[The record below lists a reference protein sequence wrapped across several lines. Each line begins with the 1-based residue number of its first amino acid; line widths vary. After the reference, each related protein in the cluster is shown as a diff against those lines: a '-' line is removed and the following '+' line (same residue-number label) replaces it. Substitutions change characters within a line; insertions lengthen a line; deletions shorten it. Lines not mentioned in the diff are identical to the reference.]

1 MLTLKR
7 ISLNDELYSW
17 ACDLLAVSFPPEERR
32 DCDLQRQVMSHP
44 DYRLC
49 AIMDGAD
56 PVGVVGYFDA
66 PDFIYFEN
74 FCVSPDK
81 RNGGYGS
88 QTLKL
93 LTSLGKTF
101 ILEIE
106 LPADELTRR
115 RKAFYER
122 NGMVVNPY
130 PHVMPH
136 YRKDDPDL
144 PLWVLTYGKPISQ
157 SQYDEFR
164 RYLDVNVDVKS
175 PLYQVKY

>member
-7 ISLNDELYSW
+7 ISLNDELYPW
-17 ACDLLAVSFPPEERR
+17 ACDLLAVSFPAEERR
-32 DCDLQRQVMSHP
+32 DEDLQRQVMFHP

-49 AIMDGAD
+49 AVMDGGE

-66 PDFIYFEN
+66 PEFLYFEN
-74 FCVSPDK
+74 FCMSPAK
-81 RNGGYGS
+81 RNNGYGS
-88 QTLKL
+88 ATLKL
-93 LTSLGKTF
+93 LTSQCKTF

-106 LPADELTRR
+106 LPTDDITCR

-130 PHVMPH
+130 PHVQPH

-144 PLWVLTYGKPISQ
+144 PLLVLSYGAPITH
-157 SQYDEFR
+157 SQYDDFR

-175 PLYQVKY
+175 SSYIYKK

>member
-17 ACDLLAVSFPPEERR
+17 ACDLLEVSFPAEERR

-49 AIMDGAD
+49 AIMDGDA

-74 FCVSPDK
+74 FCISPDK

-88 QTLKL
+88 ETLKL
-93 LTSLGKTF
+93 LTSQGKTF

-106 LPADELTRR
+106 LPTDELTRR

-136 YRKDDPDL
+136 YRKDDSDL
-144 PLWVLTYGKPISQ
+144 PLLVLTYGKQITQ
-157 SQYDEFR
+157 AQYDEFR

-175 PLYQVKY
+175 PLYQAKY